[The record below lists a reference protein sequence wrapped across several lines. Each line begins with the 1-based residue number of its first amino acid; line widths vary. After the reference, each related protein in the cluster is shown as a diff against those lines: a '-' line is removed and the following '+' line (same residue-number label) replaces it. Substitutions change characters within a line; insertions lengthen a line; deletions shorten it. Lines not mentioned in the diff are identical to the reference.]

1 MSYQIQNM
9 SNIYDYP
16 LSFRLVRNY
25 VVFTFKRYYGE
36 YIVVGK
42 ENIPEECPII
52 FAPNHINAL
61 MDAIAI
67 HSIVPYKTSL
77 IFLARADIFKNKTA
91 AKFLKFTKILPA
103 FRMQDGMENLGKN
116 NEVFEQC
123 VEILNQNKAL
133 GIMPE
138 GNQGEQ
144 LKLRPLVKGI
154 FRIAF
159 AAQQKFAE
167 NQKVKIIPVGI
178 DYGDLEKFGKH
189 IIINIGKPIEMSE
202 YMKSFAVNPV
212 TSTNDIRTKLNNDLN
227 TLSLNLATKTHYDCF
242 KAITEIANTA
252 YVEKLCLPDTNFNRF
267 KARQEIAKKLVLI
280 EKNEDGKIEE
290 LEILCNEYT
299 GLLNKLNLHTRV
311 LDQKPKKTQA
321 MVIEGIKLSV
331 TSPFLVYGFLF
342 NFIPFF
348 LPVYIRKY
356 ILKTEYEGFFSSLQ
370 FGLGIITFPLFYLLQ
385 TILISSLISFP
396 WWLILLFFLSQYPS
410 GKLAIKWNGKVKKL
424 LANIRF
430 RRLTQKKSFDLLQA
444 QNVREQI
451 LRMI

>member
-1 MSYQIQNM
+1 M

-16 LSFRLVRNY
+16 FSFRLVRNY

-42 ENIPEECPII
+42 ENIPEDCPLI

-67 HSIVPYKTSL
+67 HSIVPHKTSL

-91 AKFLKFTKILPA
+91 AKVLKFTKILPA

-116 NEVFEQC
+116 NAVFEQC

-138 GNQGEQ
+138 GNQGEEQ
-144 LKLRPLVKGI
+144 KLRPLVKGI

-159 AAQQKFAE
+159 AAQQNYAE
-167 NQKVKIIPVGI
+167 NAKVKIIPVGI

-202 YMKSFAVNPV
+202 YMKSFDENPV
-212 TSTNDIRTKLNNDLN
+212 TSTNDIRNKLNNDLN
-227 TLSLNLATKTHYDCF
+227 KLSLNLATKIHYECF
-242 KAITEIANTA
+242 KTITEIANSA
-252 YVEKLCLPDTNFNRF
+252 YVEKLRLPDTTFNRF
-267 KARQEIAKKLVLI
+267 KARQEIAKKMILI
-280 EKNEDGKIEE
+280 EKNEDGKIEK
-290 LEILCNEYT
+290 LEILSNEYT
-299 GLLNKLNLHTRV
+299 GLLNKLNLQSWV
-311 LDQKPKKTQA
+311 LDQKLEKTPA
-321 MVIEGIKLSV
+321 MVMEGIKLLV
-331 TSPFLVYGFLF
+331 TSLFFVYGLLF

-370 FGLGIITFPLFYLLQ
+370 FVLGIITFPLFYLLQ
-385 TILISSLISFP
+385 TFLIGSLISVH
-396 WWLILLFFLSQYPS
+396 WWLILLFFFSQYPT
-410 GKLAIKWNGKVKKL
+410 GKLAIKWNGKAKKF
-424 LANIRF
+424 LAKLRF
-430 RRLTQKKSFDLLQA
+430 RRLTQKKSSDLLQA